1 MYKNF
6 THSSSP
12 SRRGSS
18 KRGIRQARSAETPA
32 IGRPLIGALL
42 RFPREVVVQ
51 RMLEAVNE
59 HGYDLTPTELGVM
72 MYPGPDG
79 QRPSELARTCAMSR
93 QSMNYLLSG
102 LEERGY
108 LRRADGE
115 SGLARVVHL
124 SKRGR
129 EAGLL
134 MRRTVEEIEREWT
147 AFLGEARFRTL
158 SDTLL
163 ELSRWLGKVP

>member
-1 MYKNF
+1 MYKHF
-6 THSSSP
+6 TSSSSP
-12 SRRGSS
+12 SRRGA
-18 KRGIRQARSAETPA
+18 RGTRSADAPA
-32 IGRPLIGALL
+32 VGRPLIGALL

-51 RMLEAVNE
+51 RMLEVVNE
-59 HGYDLTPTELGVM
+59 QGYDLAPTELAVM

-79 QRPSELARTCAMSR
+79 RRPSELARTCAMSR

-108 LRRADGE
+108 LHRADGE

-134 MRRTVEEIEREWT
+134 MRKTVEEIEREWT
-147 AFLGEARFRTL
+147 AFLGEARFRAL

-163 ELSRWLGKVP
+163 DLSRWLGKVP

>member
-1 MYKNF
+1 MYKAF
-6 THSSSP
+6 TSSSSP
-12 SRRGSS
+12 S
-18 KRGIRQARSAETPA
+18 KRSVPGADPTA

-51 RMLEAVNE
+51 RMLEALNE
-59 HGYDLTPTELGVM
+59 HGYDLTPTELSVM

-79 QRPSELARTCAMSR
+79 KRPSELARAAAMSR

-134 MRRTVEEIEREWT
+134 MRRTVEKIEREWT
-147 AFLGEARFRTL
+147 AFLGEARFRAL

-163 ELSRWLGKVP
+163 DLSRWLGKVP

>member
-1 MYKNF
+1 MRERVKA
-6 THSSSP
+6 
-12 SRRGSS
+12 
-18 KRGIRQARSAETPA
+18 ARPAESADPA
-32 IGRPLIGALL
+32 VGKPLIGALL
-42 RFPREVVVQ
+42 RFPREAVVQ
-51 RMLEAVNE
+51 RMLDALNA
-59 HGYDLTPTELGVM
+59 HGYDITPTELGVL
-72 MYPGPDG
+72 MYPGPEG
-79 QRPSELARTCAMSR
+79 KRPSELARLCAMSR

-129 EAGLL
+129 DAGLL
-134 MRRTVEEIEREWT
+134 MRSTVEEIEREWT
-147 AFLGEARFRTL
+147 AILGEARFRAL

-163 ELSRWLGKVP
+163 ELSKWLGTVP

>member
-1 MYKNF
+1 MYKVF
-6 THSSSP
+6 TSSSSA
-12 SRRGSS
+12 SRGGARGT
-18 KRGIRQARSAETPA
+18 RSAGASA

-42 RFPREVVVQ
+42 RFPREAVVQ
-51 RMLEAVNE
+51 RMLDALNE
-59 HGYDLTPTELGVM
+59 NGYDLTPTELGVM
-72 MYPGPDG
+72 MYPGPEG
-79 QRPSELARTCAMSR
+79 KRPSELARATAMSR

-134 MRRTVEEIEREWT
+134 MRKTVEEIEREWI
-147 AFLGEARFRTL
+147 AFLGEARFRAL

-163 ELSRWLGKVP
+163 DLSRWLGKVP